1 MLAPRWVETDQV
13 VALNR
18 SILTGST
25 ERHLLR
31 DRGSLESA
39 VARPRN
45 YFAYTGDA
53 SVAMLAAELVYGIG
67 RAHAF
72 EQGNKRTAWAAGR
85 MLAQLNGFVI
95 VVPPDE
101 SQIVW
106 AMRVEQAIT
115 QDPHPGLLAH
125 FIESA
130 LMPLK

>member
-1 MLAPRWVETDQV
+1 MLVPRWIETDQV

-45 YFAYTGDA
+45 FFAYTGDA
-53 SVAMLAAELVYGIG
+53 SVAMLVAELIYGLG

-85 MLAQLNGFVI
+85 MLAHLNGFVI
-95 VVPPDE
+95 AVAPDK

-106 AMRVEQAIT
+106 AMMVEQAIT

-130 LMPLK
+130 LKPFK

>member
-1 MLAPRWVETDQV
+1 MSEPRWIETDQV

-25 ERHLLR
+25 ERHFLR

-45 YFAYTGDA
+45 YFSYTGDA
-53 SVAMLAAELVYGIG
+53 SVAMLAAELIYGVG

-85 MLAQLNGFVI
+85 MLAHLNGFVI
-95 VVPPDE
+95 TVAPDR

-106 AMRVEQAIT
+106 GMMVEQAIT
-115 QDPHPGLLAH
+115 QDPHPGVLAH
-125 FIESA
+125 VIEGA
-130 LMPLK
+130 LIPLK